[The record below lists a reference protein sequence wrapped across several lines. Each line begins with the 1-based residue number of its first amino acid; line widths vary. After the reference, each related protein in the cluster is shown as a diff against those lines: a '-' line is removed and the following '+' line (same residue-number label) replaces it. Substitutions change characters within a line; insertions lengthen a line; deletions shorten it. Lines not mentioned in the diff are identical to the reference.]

1 METGRGILE
10 IAESGDAGLLHGQVR
25 ERALASLYY
34 FSKAILGYQ
43 LVSHLH
49 LPFCNEL
56 QATINDRKR
65 GFLLP
70 RGTYKSTIVSKSYPL
85 WRYLSNQDIRVLIVG
100 ESDTVAAKNL
110 KDMKWNIENNQL
122 LRWSFPEAIPP
133 DINKTVWNESEML
146 LPRSRSFDE
155 NTIMTA
161 GVGAR
166 ITGHHFD
173 LIIYDDLIG
182 EKAAESEAE
191 MKSAIEW
198 FRYAPGLLADP
209 DKSEELIIGTRWK
222 YGAADLYGWI
232 MENLPFHVVEESA

>member
-1 METGRGILE
+1 VNEQGILE

-56 QATINDRKR
+56 QATIQDRKR

-85 WRYLSNQDIRVLIVG
+85 WRYLSNQNIRVLIVG
-100 ESDTVAAKNL
+100 ESDPVACKNL
-110 KDMKWNIENNQL
+110 KDIKWNVENNQL
-122 LRWSFPEAIPP
+122 FRWAFPEAIPP
-133 DINKTVWNESEML
+133 DINKTVWNESEIL
-146 LPRSRSFDE
+146 LPRQRSFDE
-155 NTIMTA
+155 STITA
-161 GVGAR
+161 TGVGSR
-166 ITGHHFD
+166 VTGKHFD
-173 LIIYDDLIG
+173 LIVYDDIIG
-182 EKAAESEAE
+182 EKAAGSEAE
-191 MKSAIEW
+191 METAKEW

-209 DKSEELIIGTRWK
+209 AISEELIIGTRWK

-232 MENLPFHVVEESA
+232 MQELPFMEVQ